1 MKNIKWIRWIS
12 VCLVAAL
19 LIGSVAAALGF
30 DLSGDGKT
38 DVWDLQ
44 LGVNNGVSAEDQKA
58 ALNEAL
64 GGGDELHK
72 NDEGHWEIWTSLGL
86 YNMAK
91 NAEAGDTF
99 VLMRD
104 IDMEGKQW
112 TPVKNFNGKLIG
124 DMHTISNMKIN
135 QDVDGNMGFFGNI
148 AEGGYVEYLNVSDM
162 NFIASARSV
171 NIGLLAGTCAG
182 TIDGCT
188 AIGFITDAR
197 TELPGNVYV
206 GGLAGKML
214 SGGSIISRDT
224 NKLPEV
230 GAEQAINTISAQIGT
245 RFAVEPGHIVGIV
258 GDGMEAV
265 DTGTVLQ
272 NLTGTMPDP
281 NAIAWVQNGDSWVFP
296 LNLTELTSAIASD
309 GNSVV
314 TLQEDISHTT
324 SAISIPYSCTIDCN
338 GHTIATNPE
347 KNNCINVSAVG
358 TENKTFTIKNGVIK
372 HYEIGVRV
380 SAGAVVVSDMV
391 IISNGGAPVGLY
403 DATDYSAI
411 NRIENS
417 VLVSKNWGCVVFN
430 GKNLDMSS
438 TGITIE
444 NSDLISGKAAGFAV
458 LIKNQASHGG
468 TVTLGDNVNLYS
480 YADTYSQASVT
491 VAGVD
496 PVKLEDKETVTV
508 EDLTYEGLTRW
519 TTDEEIINKEV
530 IAEVT
535 NGSETIQVTNTT
547 DMIAAISSA
556 GTTQIKLLKD
566 LDRSSS
572 LAIPYSCTIDLN
584 GHTITSTFNCFTLQG
599 VGTANTVTTIK
610 NGTLNH
616 SVIGVRINAGSV
628 NLSNV
633 NINGVGNCGS
643 SVGFYDPSAAY
654 KSGNKIEGCTIYN
667 PNYFDIMF
675 YGTDVE
681 FKDTGVAIEN
691 TTLIAAKNYPFGVTT
706 QKMSGIVDL
715 GKGVEIYSSKTAVAG
730 GSLYRFLGLVAYRT
744 DKTSVTVNGTEITGM
759 CHWSTDNQKDIVD
772 ILLIGNSYST
782 TIPQELYNI
791 ATNAGYEVNVAN
803 LYFPGCIAAEH
814 WDWLNNDVA
823 NYQYRHQSE
832 MGSYIRRGDMSTS
845 KYALED
851 EEWDVIIYQD
861 WFTPK
866 NVVRDSGYVC
876 DASTLES
883 LYANHQEP
891 AYNMMQYLK
900 KNYPNAKHYYY
911 QHWSWQVG
919 HSSIPDIATAN
930 AMWDR
935 INTAS
940 TKFAEENDFILI
952 PCGLAFQLAR
962 ADESIGETLWD
973 TDKSHDGAAGGGQY
987 LNGCVFFETIFQE
1000 SCIGD
1005 NWRASNGPSEE
1016 KHVLLQQYAHEAVA
1030 TVHGEDW
1037 AK

>member
-72 NDEGHWEIWTSLGL
+72 NDEGQWEIWTSLGL

-197 TELPGNVYV
+197 TELPGDVYV

-214 SGGSIISRDT
+214 SDGSIISRDT

-245 RFAVEPGHIVGIV
+245 RFAVESGHIVGIV
-258 GDGMEAV
+258 GDGVEAV
-265 DTGTVLQ
+265 DAGTVLQ
-272 NLTGTMPDP
+272 DLTGTMPDP

-314 TLQEDISHTT
+314 TLQADLTND
-324 SAISIPYSCTIDCN
+324 AAVKLPYSCTFDCN
-338 GHTIATNPE
+338 GYTVRTPETKNNGFEVVAAGTDNQTFTLKNGTLYHHTI
-347 KNNCINVSAVG
+347 
-358 TENKTFTIKNGVIK
+358 GVCVK
-372 HYEIGVRV
+372 
-380 SAGAVVVSDMV
+380 AGAVVVSNMTIV
-391 IISNGGAPVGLY
+391 SYAGAPIGLY
-403 DATDYSAI
+403 GTTDYSDI
-411 NRIENS
+411 NRIENCT
-417 VLVSKNWGCVVFN
+417 LLSKAWGCVVFN
-430 GKNLDMSS
+430 GKDQDMSN

-444 NSDLISGKAAGFAV
+444 NADLISGKPDGSALLLKNLAAKA
-458 LIKNQASHGG
+458 G
-468 TVTLGDNVNLYS
+468 TITLGNNVNLY
-480 YADTYSQASVT
+480 TYYSAFATSAVT

-508 EDLTYEGLTRW
+508 GDLTYEGLTRW

-535 NGSETIQVTNTT
+535 NGSERIQVTNAT

-584 GHTITSTFNCFTLQG
+584 GHTITSTVNCFTLQG

-616 SVIGVRINAGSV
+616 SVIGVRVNAGSV

-633 NINGVGNCGS
+633 NINGVGGCGA

-675 YGTDVE
+675 YGTNVE

-715 GKGVEIYSSKTAVAG
+715 GEGVEIYSPKTAVAG
-730 GSLYRFLGLVAYRT
+730 SSLYRFLGLVAYRT

-772 ILLIGNSYST
+772 ILLIGNSFST

-823 NYQYRHQSE
+823 NYQYRHQSQ
-832 MGSYIRRGDMSTS
+832 MGNYIRRGDMSTS
-845 KYALED
+845 RYALED
-851 EEWDVIIYQD
+851 EEWDVIVYQD
-861 WFTPK
+861 WFTPN

-876 DASTLES
+876 DSSTLEK

-900 KNYPNAKHYYY
+900 TNYPNAKHYYY
-911 QHWSWQVG
+911 QHWTWQVG
-919 HSSIPDIATAN
+919 HNSIPDMAAAN

-940 TKFAEENDFILI
+940 TKFAEDNDFILI

-1030 TVHGEDW
+1030 TVHGDDW
-1037 AK
+1037 VKE